1 MTKVTQLCVHKVTHP
16 NQELAKL
23 EANRHVLKYFTKAL
37 SAKAT
42 TVKDDG
48 AYWLVT
54 VEYSDGRP
62 K

>member
-16 NQELAKL
+16 SSALAKL

-42 TVKDDG
+42 TVQDDG

-54 VEYSDGRP
+54 VEYLDGKSR
-62 K
+62 